1 MRSVPPGQ
9 ASGAARSASSPTKP
23 KSRILQNQG
32 APTNP
37 ARSFL
42 LASADLARQ
51 SNLCSIPAKVR
62 ALLNELNGA
71 LSID

>member
-1 MRSVPPGQ
+1 VEQPGQ
-9 ASGAARSASSPTKP
+9 PVRRLNRNPESFKIRAR
-23 KSRILQNQG
+23 R
-32 APTNP
+32 TNA

-42 LASADLARQ
+42 LAPADLARQ

>member
-1 MRSVPPGQ
+1 
-9 ASGAARSASSPTKP
+9 
-23 KSRILQNQG
+23 
-32 APTNP
+32 
-37 ARSFL
+37 L
-42 LASADLARQ
+42 LAPADLARQ

>member
-1 MRSVPPGQ
+1 VEQPGQ
-9 ASGAARSASSPTKP
+9 PVRRLNRNPESFKIRARRQIRLA
-23 KSRILQNQG
+23 L
-32 APTNP
+32 
-37 ARSFL
+37 FL
-42 LASADLARQ
+42 LAPADLARQ